1 MDGSRVASSGA
12 HTGTHTG
19 NLGHKI
25 QRLRRVFAQGPL
37 LLSLSFLSDG
47 WEGERVLHYVH
58 LPLLPPNCEG
68 KHQPSTSS
76 LSRCSG
82 NTEEFVFYVP
92 RRSAYQPPLWNQVC
106 GSLKT
111 KGPSK
116 EEIQT
121 ANKRVQRYATSLII
135 REIQIKP
142 TIVVLTHN
150 H

>member
-1 MDGSRVASSGA
+1 MDRCCC
-12 HTGTHTG
+12 
-19 NLGHKI
+19 
-25 QRLRRVFAQGPL
+25 
-37 LLSLSFLSDG
+37 LSFLFDG
-47 WEGERVLHYVH
+47 LEGERALHYVR
-58 LPLLPPNCEG
+58 LPLLPLNCEG

-92 RRSAYQPPLWNQVC
+92 RRSAYQLPLWNQAC

-111 KGPSK
+111 KSPSK

-121 ANKRVQRYATSLII
+121 ANKLMQRYSTSLII